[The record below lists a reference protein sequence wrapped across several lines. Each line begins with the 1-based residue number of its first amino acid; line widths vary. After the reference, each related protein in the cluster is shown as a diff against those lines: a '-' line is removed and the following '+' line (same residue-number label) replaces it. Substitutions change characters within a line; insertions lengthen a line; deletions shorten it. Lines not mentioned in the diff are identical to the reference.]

1 MNLVNWIKGK
11 IIQRKIKLE
20 DEIKHTHY
28 NLAHIDMHKEL
39 TWDVY
44 SQTQTKYIQL
54 QALHLQRYGQY
65 FKEGEIG
72 ANLPT
77 PIGQLIELESIRKD
91 KIR

>member
-1 MNLVNWIKGK
+1 MNLVDWVKGK
-11 IIQRKIKLE
+11 IVKRKIKLE
-20 DEIKHTHY
+20 DEIRQTYHDLTY
-28 NLAHIDMHKEL
+28 IDMHKEL
-39 TWDVY
+39 TWDMY
-44 SQTQTKYIQL
+44 SQTQNKYI

-77 PIGQLIELESIRKD
+77 PIGQLIELESIRKE